1 MVYSSILTL
10 IKKVNDMPPQGEI
23 AHLEAKVEALA
34 KEVAALKESVEDLI
48 TAWNASKGLLSV
60 IKWLAGL
67 ASAGAIVW
75 AAWHGN
81 GH

>member
-1 MVYSSILTL
+1 
-10 IKKVNDMPPQGEI
+10 MPLNEI
-23 AHLEAKVEALA
+23 ARLEMKVEALA
-34 KEVAALKESVEDLI
+34 IEVAALKESVEDLI

-60 IKWLAGL
+60 IKWLAGI

-75 AAWHGN
+75 AAWHGQ